1 MFKRFIGNI
10 IFFMILFTLTF
21 FFLIRGENF
30 NNIGVVL
37 ASVDIKYIFIGIFV
51 MSFYLLGDAINNKV
65 LLKNFGYNK
74 SIIES
79 LKYAFIGFF
88 YSAITPSSTGGQP
101 MQLYHMNKD
110 GVEISHATIVL
121 LLQACSYH
129 IVTLLYMLVG
139 SIVNGGY
146 LIDNLNYFVIL
157 LVIGITITVCV
168 LTVLLGLIFS
178 KKASNTFTRIA
189 KWFIRLF
196 KPKNEIA
203 IIEKL
208 EKEVEEFRTSSNY
221 IKNNKF
227 IFIRVLL
234 ITIMQLT
241 AFYSVTYV
249 TMRAFNIDISYFRV
263 ITLQAVLFSA
273 ISSIP
278 LPGSIGISEVGFG
291 AIFLPIFGEKIIGT
305 ATIMN
310 RFMSFYFFV
319 LVSMIIAIITY
330 IKIKKIKATK

>member
-10 IFFMILFTLTF
+10 IFFIILFTLTF
-21 FFLIRGENF
+21 FFLVRGENF
-30 NNIGVVL
+30 NNIGSVL
-37 ASVDIKYIFIGIFV
+37 ASVDIKYIFIGILV
-51 MSFYLLGDAINNKV
+51 MSLYMCGDALNNKV
-65 LLKNFGYNK
+65 LLKNFGYNC
-74 SIIES
+74 SIFRT

-110 GVEISHATIVL
+110 GIEISHGTIVL

-139 SIVNGGY
+139 SFVNGAY
-146 LIDNLNYFVIL
+146 LIDNMNYFVIL
-157 LVIGITITVCV
+157 LIIGITITICV

-178 KKASNTFTRIA
+178 KKASNVFTRIA
-189 KWFIRLF
+189 KWFIRILKF
-196 KPKNEIA
+196 KNQDNLID
-203 IIEKL
+203 KL
-208 EKEVEEFRTSSNY
+208 EKEVDEFRTSSNY
-221 IKNNKF
+221 IKKNKF
-227 IFIRVLL
+227 IFLRVLL
-234 ITIMQLT
+234 VSILQMT
-241 AFYSVTYV
+241 AFYSVTFV
-249 TMRAFNIDISYFRV
+249 TMKALNIDISYFRV

-291 AIFLPIFGEKIIGT
+291 AIFLPIFGEKLIGT

-319 LVSMIIAIITY
+319 IVSMVISVVSY
-330 IKIKKIKATK
+330 IKNKYKKVTK

>member
-10 IFFMILFTLTF
+10 IFFVVLFALTF

-30 NNIGVVL
+30 NNIGNVL
-37 ASVDIKYIFIGIFV
+37 SSVDIKYIILGIIV
-51 MSFYLLGDAINNKV
+51 MSFYMLGDAINNKV

-74 SIIES
+74 SILET

-110 GVEISHATIVL
+110 GIEISHATIVL

-129 IVTLLYMLVG
+129 IITLLYMIVG
-139 SIVNGGY
+139 SIANGGY

-157 LVIGITITVCV
+157 LAVGISITLCV

-178 KKASNTFTRIA
+178 KRASRIFTRFV
-189 KWFIRLF
+189 KWFIKVF
-196 KPKNEIA
+196 KFKNRDN
-203 IIEKL
+203 IIIKL
-208 EKEVEEFRTSSNY
+208 EKEVEEFKVSADY
-221 IKNNKF
+221 IKKNKK
-227 IFIRVLL
+227 IFLKVMLVSIFQ
-234 ITIMQLT
+234 MT
-241 AFYSVTYV
+241 AFYSVTFI
-249 TMRAFNIDISYFRV
+249 TTRALNIDVNYFKV
-263 ITLQAVLFSA
+263 LTLQAVLFSA

-278 LPGSIGISEVGFG
+278 LPGSIGISEIGFG
-291 AIFLPIFGEKIIGT
+291 AIFLPIFGEKLIGT

-319 LVSMIIAIITY
+319 IVSMIIAIIAY
-330 IKIKKIKATK
+330 IKIDRKKVK